1 MKTTH
6 LTRSIVAAVLLGGS
20 ATMLLAQDAAN
31 LPCPVGHAP
40 GYGRKLT
47 PEQRA
52 GHRAAMQQQMTV
64 LREKQANG
72 TLTAEEQTWLKQ
84 AEERGGPCVTGT
96 PVVRAPARACE
107 QVKVPAKA
115 PAPARAEA
123 AAMVVA
129 SVTAPARATATGPAF
144 PSRPPANRGP
154 VSGSAAPGE
163 LRVLAL
169 TAAATG

>member
-96 PVVRAPARACE
+96 PRGPGAGKGLRAGQGAGKGPGAGQGRGRGHGRGLRDGTGPRNGDGTC
-107 QVKVPAKA
+107 VP
-115 PAPARAEA
+115 E
-123 AAMVVA
+123 
-129 SVTAPARATATGPAF
+129 SATGEPGTGL
-144 PSRPPANRGP
+144 RQRGP
-154 VSGSAAPGE
+154 
-163 LRVLAL
+163 R
-169 TAAATG
+169 